1 MKGTAELNSQAGHD
15 IEPLDT
21 VNVELDPKLR
31 REVFDVSFH
40 VSKQ

>member
-1 MKGTAELNSQAGHD
+1 MKGTVELNSQAGYD
-15 IEPLDT
+15 IEPLDA
-21 VNVELDPKLR
+21 VSVELDL